1 MVDPEKTFTNSE
13 ILRKLLLKDYTKL
26 YTTALSVQNFPLL
39 FPTEFSTLFEEEK
52 NKLDDK
58 LKKEQGE
65 DKCKTVTIAKYYS
78 SMEELNSDNGKSPIY
93 FDKKY
98 DKTNYGLYFD
108 KKYDKTNYGLLEEN
122 YGKDVT
128 IMSSEELRALI
139 TKDLM
144 IKKKMSEFDAD
155 YLATTLVDG
164 HKKVIDGQFA
174 ILYKGYKEDVADEVD
189 FYVRKGNKWE
199 LDADVSKEDINT
211 DESSI
216 LCDMQE
222 KCITAPG
229 KIDDKCESTK
239 ENELGLQTKLLKD
252 VISEFDSKYKLSKQE
267 LQAKVSSR
275 LAYLQNIIH
284 VVTKLEAN
292 EMFKY
297 NNQKYKIGTSVDDKQ
312 IGQISPYQ
320 PILNIILR
328 EADFVKKQRN
338 IIRFTNTF
346 TRTFIQGMGPLNEV
360 ESPHWLY
367 CVKTGV
373 PLLPDI

>member
-78 SMEELNSDNGKSPIY
+78 SMVELNGDNGKSPIY

-98 DKTNYGLYFD
+98 DKTNYGM
-108 KKYDKTNYGLLEEN
+108 LEEN
-122 YGKDVT
+122 YGKDVMM
-128 IMSSEELRALI
+128 MSSEELRAHI
-139 TKDLM
+139 AKDLM

-216 LCDMQE
+216 LCDIQE
-222 KCITAPG
+222 KCITAPFRPSLLPSVYNRLQ
-229 KIDDKCESTK
+229 IQLCHES
-239 ENELGLQTKLLKD
+239 QTKRR
-252 VISEFDSKYKLSKQE
+252 S
-267 LQAKVSSR
+267 
-275 LAYLQNIIH
+275 
-284 VVTKLEAN
+284 
-292 EMFKY
+292 
-297 NNQKYKIGTSVDDKQ
+297 
-312 IGQISPYQ
+312 
-320 PILNIILR
+320 
-328 EADFVKKQRN
+328 
-338 IIRFTNTF
+338 
-346 TRTFIQGMGPLNEV
+346 
-360 ESPHWLY
+360 
-367 CVKTGV
+367 
-373 PLLPDI
+373 

>member
-122 YGKDVT
+122 YGKDVMM
-128 IMSSEELRALI
+128 MSSEELRTHI

-144 IKKKMSEFDAD
+144 IKKVLNIRKMPYRLYVAKAF
-155 YLATTLVDG
+155 YLSTQSNFNSYSISSFWIHLDC
-164 HKKVIDGQFA
+164 FA
-174 ILYKGYKEDVADEVD
+174 IVSCDIYNSTLYLSD
-189 FYVRKGNKWE
+189 
-199 LDADVSKEDINT
+199 NT
-211 DESSI
+211 
-216 LCDMQE
+216 
-222 KCITAPG
+222 
-229 KIDDKCESTK
+229 
-239 ENELGLQTKLLKD
+239 
-252 VISEFDSKYKLSKQE
+252 
-267 LQAKVSSR
+267 
-275 LAYLQNIIH
+275 
-284 VVTKLEAN
+284 
-292 EMFKY
+292 
-297 NNQKYKIGTSVDDKQ
+297 
-312 IGQISPYQ
+312 
-320 PILNIILR
+320 
-328 EADFVKKQRN
+328 
-338 IIRFTNTF
+338 
-346 TRTFIQGMGPLNEV
+346 
-360 ESPHWLY
+360 
-367 CVKTGV
+367 KTV
-373 PLLPDI
+373 PWYHICCY